1 MPTYPDSL
9 FFNTYEASA
18 ITGFC
23 GNDLN
28 REALK
33 RPDAAWF
40 EEQWTR
46 VDAKCLF
53 FCGELPIMDMSGD
66 VPSPYFPATSFD
78 RFAGNRETTL
88 FLGFGADERP
98 LFGSLA
104 GLDEEAVEAAG
115 PYKLINLRSLAMQG
129 FLTGA
134 DIGALAQ
141 GRSLVHWHAKHQFC
155 ANCGVATKIAEGGY
169 RRDCDACDHKHFP
182 RTDPVAIWLTLSGDK
197 CLMGRSGRFAD
208 NMYSCL
214 AGFIEPGETI
224 EDAVRRENFEESGIR
239 VGRVSYHASQPW
251 PFPASLMVGCYAE
264 ALSTE
269 IDMDE
274 EELVDCRWF
283 SRDEVALMQ
292 KGEHPDGLTT
302 PPDFSIAY
310 RIISDWV
317 DPKNLSGT

>member
-1 MPTYPDSL
+1 MSSHPDSL
-9 FFNTYEASA
+9 FFRTYEASA

-23 GNDLN
+23 GNRLN

-33 RPDAAWF
+33 RPDAHWF
-40 EEQWTR
+40 EAQWSR
-46 VDAKCLF
+46 EDALCLF
-53 FCGELPIMDMSGD
+53 FCDDLPILD
-66 VPSPYFPATSFD
+66 VSDETPNPYFPTSAFE
-78 RFAGNRETTL
+78 RFKGNRETTL
-88 FLGFGADERP
+88 FLGIDEENRP

-115 PYKLINLRSLAMQG
+115 PYKLINLRSLALQG
-129 FLTGA
+129 FLTPA

-141 GRSLVHWHAKHQFC
+141 GRSLVHWHQKHQFC
-155 ANCGVATKIAEGGY
+155 ANCGAGTTITEGGY
-169 RRDCDACDHKHFP
+169 RRDCAACDHKHFP
-182 RTDPVAIWLTLSGDK
+182 RTDPVAIWLTVRGDE

-224 EDAVRRENFEESGIR
+224 EDAVRRENFEEAGIKIGQ
-239 VGRVSYHASQPW
+239 VNYHASQPW

-283 SRDEVALMQ
+283 TRDEVALMQ

-302 PPDFSIAY
+302 PPGMSIAY

-317 DPKNLSGT
+317 DPVNLT